1 MAILEADRKAIGVLG
16 GMFDP
21 VHFGHLRP
29 MLEVK
34 QALSLQNL
42 RMVPCAIPPHRA
54 AANVSAAQ
62 RVEMLR
68 LAIEGEEGVVIDERE
83 IQRETPSYSY
93 DTLAS
98 LREEFVEAPLCLI
111 VGMDAFKGL
120 PVWYRWQELLSLC
133 HLVVMTRPGSRLDGG
148 EELQGYVNQHQTGSV
163 DDLHSQLF
171 GKIYFCEVTS
181 LDISSTKIRTFLQ
194 QGESVRYLM
203 PENVRA
209 YIQEYQLY
217 CCL

>member
-1 MAILEADRKAIGVLG
+1 MAISEADRKAIGILG

-34 QALSLQNL
+34 QALSLQSL
-42 RMVPCAIPPHRA
+42 RMVPCAIPPHRVT
-54 AANVSAAQ
+54 ANVGAAQ
-62 RVEMLR
+62 RVDMLH
-68 LAIEGEEGVVIDERE
+68 LAIEGEGGIVVDERE

-98 LREEFVEAPLCLI
+98 LREEFTQAPLCLI

-120 PVWYRWQELLSLC
+120 PAWYRWQELLSLC
-133 HLVVMTRPGSRLDGG
+133 HLVVMTRPGSVLEGDGV
-148 EELQGYVNQHQTGSV
+148 LSSYVAQHQTHDV
-163 DDLHSQLF
+163 DDLHANRV

-181 LDISSTKIRTFLQ
+181 LDISSTKIRACVH
-194 QGESVRYLM
+194 QGGDVRYLL
-203 PENVRA
+203 PETVRA
-209 YIQEYQLY
+209 YIQEHKLYQV
-217 CCL
+217 

>member
-1 MAILEADRKAIGVLG
+1 MAILEADRKAIGMLG

-34 QALSLQNL
+34 QALSLQSL
-42 RMVPCAIPPHRA
+42 RMMPCSIPPHRA

-68 LAIEGEEGVVIDERE
+68 LAFEGEDGIVIDERE
-83 IQRETPSYSY
+83 IQRGMPSYSY
-93 DTLAS
+93 DTLVS
-98 LREEFVEAPLCLI
+98 LREEFAEAPLCLI

-120 PVWYRWQELLSLC
+120 PTWHRWQALLSLC
-133 HLVVMTRPGSRLDGG
+133 HLVVMTRPGHALHGDEVLLRYAD
-148 EELQGYVNQHQTGSV
+148 EHQTHAV
-163 DDLHSQLF
+163 DDLHANKA

-181 LDISSTKIRTFLQ
+181 LDISSTKIRFFLR
-194 QGESVRYLM
+194 QGKSVRYLL

-209 YIQEYQLY
+209 YLQEHQLY
-217 CCL
+217 C